1 MLVAA
6 EKASTVNVVV
16 IGETEALTT
25 VISSFNECKI
35 DLGDRIIKVKPSK
48 HF

>member
-6 EKASTVNVVV
+6 EKASTVNFVV

-25 VISSFNECKI
+25 VISSFNDCKI
-35 DLGDRIIKVKPSK
+35 DIDDRSIRVKPSK